1 MRASPRMSKERAD
14 LVGRFGREDMLELAG
29 LLLDFR
35 LAIHGQA
42 IGEETLGQAVT
53 ADDAAGAFA
62 SARVSSTIRVPSPI
76 EAATGFSA
84 SWQGFTN
91 GL

>member
-1 MRASPRMSKERAD
+1 MRAGPWMPKERAD
-14 LVGRFGREDMLELAG
+14 FVGRLRRKNVLELTR

-35 LAIHGQA
+35 LAVHRQTVGK
-42 IGEETLGQAVT
+42 EPLGQPVPPDNAP
-53 ADDAAGAFA
+53 GALA
-62 SARVSSTIRVPSPI
+62 PRGVSSTISVPSPTD
-76 EAATGFSA
+76 AATGFSA